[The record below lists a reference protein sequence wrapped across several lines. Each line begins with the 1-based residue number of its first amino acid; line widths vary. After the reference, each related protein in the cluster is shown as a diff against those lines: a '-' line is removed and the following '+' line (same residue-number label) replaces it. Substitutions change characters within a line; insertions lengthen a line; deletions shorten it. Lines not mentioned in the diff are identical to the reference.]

1 MLPVQAPVSAL
12 DADGVVVAVAGTLAF
27 AAGALWCWFSLET
40 LRESGRE
47 WWLGVSV
54 TGMVIGL
61 LGTGY
66 AKLRSTRRKRAAL
79 VEQSGVDRDRVPDWK
94 R

>member
-1 MLPVQAPVSAL
+1 MLPVQAPVRAL
-12 DADGVVVAVAGTLAF
+12 DADGVVVAVVGTLAF
-27 AAGALWCWFSLET
+27 AASAVWCWFSLET
-40 LRESGRE
+40 LRASGRG
-47 WWLGVSV
+47 WWLGVSL

-66 AKLRSTRRKRAAL
+66 SKLRSTRRKPAAS
-79 VEQSGVDRDRVPDWK
+79 VEQSGVDRDRVPNRK